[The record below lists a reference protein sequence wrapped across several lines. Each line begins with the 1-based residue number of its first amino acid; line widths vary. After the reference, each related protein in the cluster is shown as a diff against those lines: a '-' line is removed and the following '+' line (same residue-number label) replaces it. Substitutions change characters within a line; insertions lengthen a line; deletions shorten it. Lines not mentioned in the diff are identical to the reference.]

1 MEVELD
7 EKKEVTVAI
16 KDGELSAAILSEK
29 GETSSERL
37 TGALKVT
44 VPKRRPSMSPEEVEM
59 RWRREESVGP
69 GMCTCLIGRSS
80 IVVCYDVFASG
91 VA

>member
-16 KDGELSAAILSEK
+16 KDGELSVAIFSEK

-44 VPKRRPSMSPEEVEM
+44 VPKRSPSMSPEEEAM

-69 GMCTCLIGRSS
+69 GMCTSLIRRSS
-80 IVVCYDVFASG
+80 ILM
-91 VA
+91 

>member
-16 KDGELSAAILSEK
+16 KDGELSAEIMSED
-29 GETSSERL
+29 ESSERL
-37 TGALKVT
+37 TGELKVT
-44 VPKRRPSMSPEEVEM
+44 VPKRRPSMSPEEVEI

-69 GMCTCLIGRSS
+69 GICTSLIARSS
-80 IVVCYDVFASG
+80 IVVF
-91 VA
+91 